1 MFSWLC
7 NFDEK
12 SYNIAVIFF
21 VKVLFLTKLCL
32 NFAVLNY

>member
-21 VKVLFLTKLCL
+21 VKSFVFNETLS
-32 NFAVLNY
+32 